1 MERLLDYIKNNVCW
15 EMGAISTEMWEE
27 GSIPGKY
34 YFSIF
39 NEFRCCQEGI
49 KEGLPHVPYP
59 S

>member
-27 GSIPGKY
+27 GSIPMNFAVVKRELKRDY
-34 YFSIF
+34 RMS
-39 NEFRCCQEGI
+39 
-49 KEGLPHVPYP
+49 PYP